1 MDVIKPLHLETLSDL
16 RNLALDGFPVI
27 DDFSVVVT
35 EDEARTIEFRSAAH
49 GRLAGFPAWE
59 YADRDLRHFTPS
71 DVPLGTLDEPFEDR
85 DEAWRIILFGD
96 SGWIYVLEGDAP
108 AARTFPRWFRVATG
122 RYVQAWAALID
133 FFNPAKPLDAIDAG
147 SDAGSH

>member
-1 MDVIKPLHLETLSDL
+1 MKPLTITGTSDL

-35 EDEARTIEFRSAAH
+35 EDEGRTIEYRSASL

-59 YADRDLRHFTPS
+59 SADRDLRHFTPS
-71 DVPLGTLDEPFEDR
+71 DVPLGTIDEPFDDR
-85 DEAWRIILFGD
+85 DEDWRMLLFGEG
-96 SGWIYVLEGDAP
+96 GWIYVLEGDSPTA
-108 AARTFPRWFRVATG
+108 TEFPRWFRVATG

-133 FFNPAKPLDAIDAG
+133 FCNPPKALDE
-147 SDAGSH
+147 SDA